1 MRCNSNQLDL
11 LEIIVR
17 CNSKQ
22 LHNRL
27 LDWIRIIF
35 SHSNNLKVMIRAYPK
50 EMLVM
55 PPRLSSLM
63 LVTIWLLKFNDLR
76 IKPK

>member
-1 MRCNSNQLDL
+1 M
-11 LEIIVR
+11 
-17 CNSKQ
+17 K
-22 LHNRL
+22 
-27 LDWIRIIF
+27 
-35 SHSNNLKVMIRAYPK
+35 RAYPK

-63 LVTIWLLKFNDLR
+63 LVTIWLLKSNDLR